1 MGGAQHDIEFG
12 TRDPVSIGDRV
23 VIDAAFRSL
32 RLARGDAE
40 AGRVAI
46 VRRDFD
52 TGARNM
58 VFFAD
63 PNRTV
68 LMPHHATL
76 THFPALSL
84 TIMRFGLLAGT
95 VLALAS
101 CGASTPRA
109 RVKRAATGST
119 TAAVS
124 RRSNST
130 QPKSTPTS
138 PDAPVTLF
146 GGPLTPLAKPANL
159 TPFRRSMTRA
169 EGMWRPAGRRVE
181 GTKAVYETA
190 LIPPGGS
197 QPAGIAWMDTS
208 LLSARL
214 YSGSESPGGGPHR
227 YTAPVQPASARSLV
241 AAFNGGFIMNVAKG
255 GYYTE
260 GRIIDPL
267 RAGAASLVIYADG
280 SVNVGA
286 WGRDV
291 RMTPRVVAVRQNLV
305 PLVAGG
311 RPTARAASADWQEW
325 GATCGASSCASS
337 VPGIEHQWRSAVGV
351 TANGA
356 LVYAQGPALDPLQL
370 ASLLARAGVVRGMQL
385 DINPDWPI
393 FATYDPAG
401 DNGLASASAGR
412 KLLAGTVRGPGIF
425 FEAWW
430 ARDFITMSARHAT
443 SG

>member
-1 MGGAQHDIEFG
+1 VELVRAFG
-12 TRDPVSIGDRV
+12 
-23 VIDAAFRSL
+23 
-32 RLARGDAE
+32 
-40 AGRVAI
+40 VAI
-46 VRRDFD
+46 
-52 TGARNM
+52 
-58 VFFAD
+58 
-63 PNRTV
+63 
-68 LMPHHATL
+68 
-76 THFPALSL
+76 PALSV

-109 RVKRAATGST
+109 RVKQAATGST
-119 TAAVS
+119 TAALP

-138 PDAPVTLF
+138 PEAPATVF
-146 GGPLTPLAKPANL
+146 GRPLTPLARPANL

-169 EGMWRPAGRRVE
+169 EGMWRPAGRRVD

-197 QPAGIAWMDTS
+197 KPAGIAWMDTN
-208 LLSARL
+208 LLSAQL

-227 YTAPVQPASARSLV
+227 YTAPVQPAGARSLV
-241 AAFNGGFIMNVAKG
+241 AAFNGGFIMDVAKG

-260 GRIIDPL
+260 GRIVDPL
-267 RAGAASLVIYADG
+267 RAGAASLVIYANG

-291 RMTPRVVAVRQNLV
+291 SMTPMVVAVRQNLV
-305 PLVAGG
+305 PLVEGG

-325 GATCGASSCASS
+325 GATCGATSCAHS

-401 DNGLASASAGR
+401 ENGLASASSGR
-412 KLLAGTVRGPGIF
+412 QLLAGTVRGPGIF

-430 ARDFITMSARHAT
+430 ARDFITMSTPHAT